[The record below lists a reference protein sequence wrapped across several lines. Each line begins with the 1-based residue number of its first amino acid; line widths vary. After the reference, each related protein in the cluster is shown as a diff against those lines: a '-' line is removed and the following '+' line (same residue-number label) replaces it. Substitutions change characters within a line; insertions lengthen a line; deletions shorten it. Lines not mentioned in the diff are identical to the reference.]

1 MAALSVNAQDWN
13 ASQTGVLAKGTI
25 LLDNEYVTVA
35 TAVQDTESA
44 LIKDEADENDPK
56 TYAGFTFTR
65 YVNIRVDAAPSA
77 DNNFEG
83 TAQSG
88 LTPAGISLVV
98 TAKQNTDMTLYYKH
112 GEGKAVSCYDQN
124 TKESVALVETAVDG
138 LDSYYTGI

>member
-1 MAALSVNAQDWN
+1 MKKILPVVVAAMAALSVNAQDWN

-65 YVNIRVDAAPSA
+65 
-77 DNNFEG
+77 
-83 TAQSG
+83 
-88 LTPAGISLVV
+88 
-98 TAKQNTDMTLYYKH
+98 
-112 GEGKAVSCYDQN
+112 
-124 TKESVALVETAVDG
+124 
-138 LDSYYTGI
+138 